1 MNSGRVNYYA
11 HLAEK
16 SERDPYG
23 PDGSG
28 RATVVNGRGFKAW
41 RRFHAG
47 EATEWVT
54 NPQGQRFELTMNQFR
69 VYSFCLSLGTS
80 HMTMRA
86 LAALLKLSPSTV
98 SRAMV
103 KLASFGLI
111 AYITGRGRSAVTIV
125 LLRAKSDGLD
135 RFRRVAKEKVW
146 SWRLAAEKRAA
157 RLQAIVALYL
167 REERRGTD
175 SLTDYLYSLP
185 VVKSATIRDWTPDE
199 LRSVGIL

>member
-1 MNSGRVNYYA
+1 MNESKVKFYA
-11 HLAEK
+11 HLADK

-28 RATVVNGRGFKAW
+28 RAVVVNGRGFKAW

-69 VYSFCLSLGTS
+69 VYSFCLSIGTAP
-80 HMTMRA
+80 MTMRA
-86 LAALLKLSPSTV
+86 LAAQLKLSPSTI

-111 AYITGRGRSAVTIV
+111 AYLAGRGRSAVTV
-125 LLRAKSDGLD
+125 VMLRVQSDGLD
-135 RFRRVAKEKVW
+135 RFRRAAKEKVW

-167 REERRGTD
+167 REEGRGTD

-185 VVKSATIRDWTPDE
+185 VVKSATIKDWTPDE